1 MHEYM
6 GSGSFNPIGPVYD
19 DDVRGPTGN
28 LIARKGLP
36 KKPKP
41 ADYGL
46 SENEEDEESTA
57 HGARP
62 KLIGVPIYR

>member
-1 MHEYM
+1 MH
-6 GSGSFNPIGPVYD
+6 SFMDAREPFKPVGPLD
-19 DDVRGPTGN
+19 E
-28 LIARKGLP
+28 KGRP
-36 KKPKP
+36 KKPTP